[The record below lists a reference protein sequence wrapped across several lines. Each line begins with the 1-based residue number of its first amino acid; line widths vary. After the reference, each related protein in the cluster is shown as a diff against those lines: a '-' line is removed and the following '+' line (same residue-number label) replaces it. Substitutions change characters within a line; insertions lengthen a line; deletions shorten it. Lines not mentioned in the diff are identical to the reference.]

1 MTQTLAVIIY
11 LIFCLLAGFCGIHRR
26 MGFFGTFLISLVITP
41 VLVLFVL
48 ILTAPSPRVERDR
61 GPQSN

>member
-48 ILTAPSPRVERDR
+48 ILTAPSPRAERDR
-61 GPQSN
+61 GPQSS